1 MVQYS
6 SQQHAT
12 NECEWRMNLSA
23 TQLSNQHLVDL
34 HNEMELY
41 SSTAAPSFLDMDAA
55 ATVLAVAL
63 LLGAV
68 LSLVMQTVGI
78 SSASAAVIPMAAP
91 AHAWTRA
98 VTAMAPAA
106 AAQPR
111 AALDAV
117 PSGWCV
123 AAVLAAFI
131 LGVAVGWA
139 ALRWASSL
147 SRSRSSAAMAA
158 RTQRHKL
165 RSLPIVNV
173 LSRARTPMWLR

>member
-1 MVQYS
+1 
-6 SQQHAT
+6 
-12 NECEWRMNLSA
+12 
-23 TQLSNQHLVDL
+23 
-34 HNEMELY
+34 
-41 SSTAAPSFLDMDAA
+41 MDAA
-55 ATVLAVAL
+55 ATVLAVAV

-78 SSASAAVIPMAAP
+78 SPASTAVIPVAAP

-106 AAQPR
+106 SAQPR

-117 PSGWCV
+117 PGGWCV

-147 SRSRSSAAMAA
+147 SRSRFGAAMAAPAREPRARA